1 MQLSCAWI
9 HALLASLHEA
19 CRQSITI
26 CRLQRARLNE
36 DGNDEA
42 HFLSPLEEMVARG
55 ETAAEEMLKLYHGR
69 WEGSV
74 EPVFREYAY

>member
-1 MQLSCAWI
+1 LNAVVAGRSL
-9 HALLASLHEA
+9 HAL
-19 CRQSITI
+19 CRDLLEIA
-26 CRLQRARLNE
+26 RKGLQARARLNE